1 MYEQYEILIVEDN
14 PSDAELMLHA
24 LKKGNLGNKLI
35 VVEDGKKALDFIFCE
50 GEFSDKK
57 IDDKPKVI
65 FLDIKLPKVNGLE
78 VLKKIK
84 ANELTKTIPVVMV
97 TSSNQDPDIEK
108 AYKYGANSY
117 IVKPVDFDK
126 FADVAAEINLY
137 WIGMTVLPR

>member
-117 IVKPVDFDK
+117 VVKPIDFKHFSDT
-126 FADVAAEINLY
+126 LTQLGMY
-137 WIGMTVLPR
+137 WLAVNKVC